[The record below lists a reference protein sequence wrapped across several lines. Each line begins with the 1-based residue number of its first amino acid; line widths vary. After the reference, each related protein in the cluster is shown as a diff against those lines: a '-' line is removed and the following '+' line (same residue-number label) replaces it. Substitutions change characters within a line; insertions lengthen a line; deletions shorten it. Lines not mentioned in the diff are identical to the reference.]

1 MLTVSEQPLQWID
14 DVFVKVHDA
23 IQAAGDALVGLVG
36 RLNAVTFE
44 GNSTINLILGTFRYL
59 VGDPLY
65 LLVYSMFMIG
75 AGLILYI
82 LIRNLI
88 SSIAS
93 LLPKLK
99 NKLPLG

>member
-1 MLTVSEQPLQWID
+1 MFDWLNTIFNKVD
-14 DVFVKVHDA
+14 DT

-36 RLNAVTFE
+36 RLNNVTFE
-44 GNSTINLILGTFRYL
+44 SNSTLSMLLGTFRYL

-65 LLVYSMFMIG
+65 LLVYAMFMIG

-82 LIRNLI
+82 LFKNLI

-93 LLPKLK
+93 LIPKLK